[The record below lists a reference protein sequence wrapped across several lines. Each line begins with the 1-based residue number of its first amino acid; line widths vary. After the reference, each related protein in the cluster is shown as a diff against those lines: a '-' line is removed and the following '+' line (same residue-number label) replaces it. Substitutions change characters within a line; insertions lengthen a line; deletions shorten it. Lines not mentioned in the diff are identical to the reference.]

1 MPDLNAHT
9 TDEQRIRDLEERCVR
24 SEGAVEIVRYLAQ
37 MMTTHTTTTIRVY
50 GEALIQAVDDP
61 DAWQAA
67 ITAKGALP
75 VALALDLATP
85 SSPAGVSEG
94 GLSASLSRFVAA
106 WSEALGPDSVRV
118 LGPLANS
125 IESAAVS
132 DSLESIRAWRFADWT
147 IRQYTA
153 FWLEQVN
160 RLMDAARVLGLRPVR
175 NSADLKNHAL
185 PVLSAIADQL
195 EAEREAY
202 EAVLAENP
210 RRSTEL
216 LDATLLQT
224 ALSGAEAAF
233 EASAIE
239 PDTVA
244 RLVDAAQTLWIA
256 EVASMPDATGS
267 RLEEFTTAAA
277 ALQLR
282 ALRLLRELTEL
293 RAEDHA

>member
-1 MPDLNAHT
+1 MPELNAPA
-9 TDEQRIRDLEERCVR
+9 TDEQHTRDLEERCVR
-24 SEGAVEIVRYLAQ
+24 AEGAVEIVRYLAQ
-37 MMTTHTTTTIRVY
+37 MMTTHSTSTIRVY
-50 GEALIQAVDDP
+50 GEALLQAIDDP

-67 ITAKGALP
+67 IAAKGALP
-75 VALALDLATP
+75 IALALDLATP
-85 SSPAGVSEG
+85 SSAASVGEG
-94 GLSASLSRFVAA
+94 GLSSSLSSFVAA
-106 WSEALGPDSVRV
+106 WSEVLGPDSVRV
-118 LGPLANS
+118 LGPLADA
-125 IESAAVS
+125 IDGAAVS
-132 DSLESIRAWRFADWT
+132 ESLESIRAWRFADWT

-175 NSADLKNHAL
+175 NATDLKSHAL

-195 EAEREAY
+195 EAERERY
-202 EAVLAENP
+202 EPLLSANP

-239 PDTVA
+239 PDAVA

-256 EVASMPDATGS
+256 EVISSPETATT
-267 RLEEFTTAAA
+267 RLGEFTDAAA

-282 ALRLLRELTEL
+282 AVRLLKELSEL
-293 RAEDHA
+293 RVEDQA